1 VYQPH
6 AQEEIGYWRNRM
18 KLGITSLITARAQGK
33 AAAVYIPN
41 ISKYTQ
47 GSTSVYAELH
57 KGANV
62 NTILL

>member
-1 VYQPH
+1 
-6 AQEEIGYWRNRM
+6 M